1 MSGGPANFD
10 GAHPVID
17 PNDAAMLLFGQ
28 QSGLLQPAADPNLR
42 LVLAMGNDNS

>member
-17 PNDAAMLLFGQ
+17 PNDAAMLLFG
-28 QSGLLQPAADPNLR
+28 LLQPAAESDLR

>member
-28 QSGLLQPAADPNLR
+28 QSGPLQPAADPNLR